1 MGEYIRYAFNETED
15 IRAIPCDEANGFPG
29 NPFGE
34 CNGVFVRHHW
44 SDKDLVKGNVE
55 SEVLRTLMG
64 SVHGEFVRD
73 GYVVVVDEGKRW
85 TTGGLGEVVVKKM
98 AHEVEVVEAF
108 TGERFAGEE
117 FAREAIGKRAL

>member
-1 MGEYIRYAFNETED
+1 M
-15 IRAIPCDEANGFPG
+15 
-29 NPFGE
+29 
-34 CNGVFVRHHW
+34 RHHW

-73 GYVVVVDEGKRW
+73 GGVIVVDEGKRRE
-85 TTGGLGEVVVKKM
+85 T
-98 AHEVEVVEAF
+98 F

-117 FAREAIGKRAL
+117 FAKEAFGKRA